1 MFISKNSAQ
10 ATLTNAANILFNP
23 QINVGDG
30 RTNSQAEFS
39 PTTTSS
45 PKLDNSDATSVGV
58 GVGGDGKG
66 GDLQRS
72 EDPYTETVAPTPT
85 AFARPSNSPD
95 LEKYLPYVLFGGG
108 ALILYKTMKTKKA
121 S

>member
-1 MFISKNSAQ
+1 MFISKTAAQSTLANS
-10 ATLTNAANILFNP
+10 ANILFNP

-30 RTNSQAEFS
+30 RTNSQADFK
-39 PTTTSS
+39 PTTSAT
-45 PKLDNSDATSVGV
+45 PKIDNSTTGSLGF
-58 GVGGDGKG
+58 GLKNGKG
-66 GDLQRS
+66 GDVKRS